1 MKYKNDQISSCPC
14 LRGLLWLAGS
24 CIFACASL
32 FIALN
37 YDNNARW
44 IEWIQLFVSSA
55 GAIAIPIAIWWLS
68 SYRSEKLKEKKLQ
81 IETLNCIYGDLFGI
95 SNLIVDLAE
104 FITSNIRIASN
115 ALIYIKISKDKFK
128 FNFNIYN
135 QLYSYN
141 LGKFP
146 VAEFSLKYSE
156 LNINFISRNS
166 PDLYSYLFQLDKCM
180 KHMQKSIE
188 VFRQNLVNNSIQ
200 KENLSNSIQLTEE
213 EKRAI
218 KVPYNLD
225 ILLERKK
232 LSIEQNFLVGYIE
245 SMKDSLNTINGIIK
259 NIKKTIYALDRFC
272 DEKYPNQ
279 ISLHSEKEKR
289 YFGKILNY
297 KNESEL
303 IIEAIENL
311 YPNSRNTD
319 KTKKITKILC
329 KNFIHNPL
337 FDIIYS
343 MAEILDENL
352 TESREILLK
361 HAGKK
366 YSVVIT
372 PETIQMLEKVMPDIE
387 NKIDGIRPEQEKD
400 EFRTIFRAAINSI
413 R

>member
-1 MKYKNDQISSCPC
+1 MKSENDQISSCPC
-14 LRGLLWLAGS
+14 LRGLLWLAVS
-24 CIFACASL
+24 CIFVCALL

-44 IEWIQLFVSSA
+44 IEWIQLLLGIL
-55 GAIAIPIAIWWLS
+55 GAIVNLFVIYWLS
-68 SYRSEKLKEKKLQ
+68 SYRNEKLKEKKLQ

-115 ALIYIKISKDKFK
+115 ALIYIKLSKDK

-135 QLYSYN
+135 QLYSFK
-141 LGKFP
+141 LGRFP

-166 PDLYSYLFQLDKCM
+166 PDLYGYLFQLDKCM

-213 EKRAI
+213 EKSTI
-218 KVPYNLD
+218 KVPCNLD

-245 SMKDSLNTINGIIK
+245 SMKDLLNTINGIIE
-259 NIKKTIYALDRFC
+259 NIKKIIHALDRLC

-289 YFGKILNY
+289 YFDKILNY

-311 YPNSRNTD
+311 YPDSRNTD
-319 KTKKITKILC
+319 KTKEITITLC
-329 KNFIHNPL
+329 KKFIHNPL

-343 MAEILDENL
+343 MAEIFDGNL
-352 TESREILLK
+352 TEAREILLK
-361 HAGKK
+361 HSGKK
-366 YSVVIT
+366 YGVVIT

-387 NKIDGIRPEQEKD
+387 NKIDEIKSEQEKD
-400 EFRTIFRAAINSI
+400 EFCTILRAAIDSM